1 MKVPYVIVVGDRDLE
16 AGTFTI
22 RDRNGTETPGVPFD
36 AIVAA
41 LSDEAT
47 SRRLEPTEFAA
58 L

>member
-16 AGTFTI
+16 ASTFTV
-22 RDRNGTETPGVPFD
+22 RDRNGTETAGVAFD

>member
-1 MKVPYVIVVGDRDLE
+1 MKVPYTVVVGDRDLE

-41 LSDEAT
+41 LSDEAG
-47 SRRLEPTEFAA
+47 SRSLQPTDFAA

>member
-1 MKVPYVIVVGDRDLE
+1 VGDRDLE
-16 AGTFTI
+16 AGTFTV
-22 RDRNGTETPGVPFD
+22 RDRNGTETAGVPFE